1 MEELG
6 KIKGG
11 LCRNFARRALI
22 AQDDP
27 FWGQSNSPWKVV
39 LEHPLH
45 PAESS
50 GPDYWL
56 DRVLDLCESEITHQ
70 YFGLT
75 FNDLMQMDPA
85 TFTKIE
91 KRVHDLARRQS
102 ERMSPELKKEL
113 QKQ

>member
-1 MEELG
+1 MEKLS

-11 LCRNFARRALI
+11 LYRNFVRRALI

-27 FWGQSNSPWKVV
+27 FWNQSSSAWKIT

-45 PAESS
+45 PSDSS

-56 DRVLDLCESEITHQ
+56 NRVLDLCENELTHQ

-75 FNDLMQMDPA
+75 FKDLMQMDVS

-91 KRVHDLARRQS
+91 KRVSDLAKRQS